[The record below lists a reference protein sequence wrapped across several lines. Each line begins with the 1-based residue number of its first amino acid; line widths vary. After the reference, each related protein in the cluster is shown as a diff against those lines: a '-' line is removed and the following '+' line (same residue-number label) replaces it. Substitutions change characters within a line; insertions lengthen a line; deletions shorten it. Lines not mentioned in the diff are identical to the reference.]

1 MQLVVISLRSFE
13 ILAILM
19 PGKNRV
25 GECCL
30 SSFGYSGDEERRL
43 ELCIGTA
50 GLPCG
55 RDELGD
61 DVAFGGPSSGCGG
74 PVTR

>member
-1 MQLVVISLRSFE
+1 
-13 ILAILM
+13 M

-25 GECCL
+25 DERCL
-30 SSFGYSGDEERRL
+30 SSSGCSGNEEGRL
-43 ELCIGTA
+43 ELCIGMA

-61 DVAFGGPSSGCGG
+61 DVALGGPSRNCEG